1 MLRSVR
7 FAAAIATITVLFSA
21 ALPQTPSS
29 GSQSIVP
36 AVLTKDL
43 PTARTLPASYM
54 LTRSETEALAVSNRG
69 KISLHGG
76 YKTTSAIDRKHRIAL
91 VERVCCARTEFF
103 LFRTATPVSP
113 DTVDASLSAL
123 GIKGITVGATDAAV
137 IRRFGRGGVNLVDG
151 SGTAQFIVNWNDHCT
166 MRYTLF
172 LEHHLVQGISARDA
186 C

>member
-1 MLRSVR
+1 MLRSVTC
-7 FAAAIATITVLFSA
+7 AAVVAAVVVLFST
-21 ALPQTPSS
+21 ALPRTPAS

-36 AVLTKDL
+36 EVLTKNL

-76 YKTTSAIDRKHRIAL
+76 YKTTSAIDRKHHIAL

-103 LFRTATPVSP
+103 LFQAATPASS
-113 DTVDASLSAL
+113 DTIDASLSTL

-137 IRRFGRGGVNLVDG
+137 VRRFGRRGVSLVGGG
-151 SGTAQFIVNWNDHCT
+151 GTAQFIVNWNDHCT

-172 LEHHLVQGISARDA
+172 LKHHLVQGISARDA